1 MKLVQV
7 IAASGLALAFG
18 IQAQTASAP
27 SPADH
32 AAHHPPGSSSTPAT
46 APWVDAEVRKID
58 TGAGKLTLR
67 HGQIQNLDMPPMT
80 MVFKVADAKLLQ
92 GLKEGD
98 KVRFTADKLNGAYTV
113 TAISSTK

>member
-18 IQAQTASAP
+18 VQAQTASAP
-27 SPADH
+27 ADH
-32 AAHHPPGSSSTPAT
+32 AAHHAPGTASTPAT
-46 APWVDAEVRKID
+46 APWVDGEVRKVD
-58 TGAGKLTLR
+58 SGAGKLTLR

-113 TAISSTK
+113 TAISPATR